1 MSPFGQHSIFNVQ
14 LENKM
19 QYFCTVKNCGLD
31 ALDELDAARLF
42 RSSYFG
48 SPGPGISLRR
58 VDSVGMVRRDN
69 FTALL

>member
-1 MSPFGQHSIFNVQ
+1 
-14 LENKM
+14 M